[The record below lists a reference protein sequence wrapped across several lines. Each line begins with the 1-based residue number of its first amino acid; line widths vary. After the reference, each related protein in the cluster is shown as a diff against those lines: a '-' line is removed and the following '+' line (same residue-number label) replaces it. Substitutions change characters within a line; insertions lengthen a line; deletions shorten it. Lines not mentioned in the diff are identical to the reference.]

1 VSLERSAGWGGG
13 AAPVRSGASSVT
25 RALRAL
31 PTLLRVGFAD
41 AVAYR
46 AELLVWLLST
56 NMALV
61 MMALL
66 TAVARDGPVGGFGQS
81 DFVAYFL
88 ATLVVRLVTGAW
100 VVWEANMEIR
110 QGTLAFRLLRP
121 IHPLVHYAAEN
132 LAAIPLRAA
141 IALPIALLLL
151 VTLGSQHVTRDP
163 ALWLVFLVAVLG
175 AWLITFLAMSVIAAL
190 AFWVDSATSFAQVWF
205 GLFTV
210 LSGYLMP
217 LELFPRWLAVTARF
231 LPFRYMLAFPV
242 ETIIGRAGRPRAFLD
257 LGIQWAFVAALAL
270 AARLSWRAGLR
281 RYSAFGG

>member
-1 VSLERSAGWGGG
+1 
-13 AAPVRSGASSVT
+13 VT

-31 PTLLRVGFAD
+31 PTLLRIGFAD

-46 AELLVWLLST
+46 AELVVWLLST

-66 TAVARDGPVGGFGQS
+66 TAVTRDQPLQGFTQR
-81 DFVAYFL
+81 DFVAYYL

-100 VVWEANMEIR
+100 VLWEANMEIR

-132 LAAIPLRAA
+132 VAAIPLRAA
-141 IALPIALLLL
+141 IALPIALILLL
-151 VTLGSQHVTRDP
+151 TVGGDHVTHDP
-163 ALWLVFLVAVLG
+163 LLWVVFLVAVAG
-175 AWLITFLAMSVIAAL
+175 AWLITFLAMSVMAAL
-190 AFWVDSATSFAQVWF
+190 AFYIDSAASIGQIWF

-217 LELFPRWLAVTARF
+217 LAIFPHWLGALARW

-242 ETIIGRAGRPRAFLD
+242 EVLVRMTPRRTAFLE
-257 LGIQWAFVAALAL
+257 LGVQWLFVAALAL
-270 AARLSWRAGLR
+270 AARAAWRTGLR

>member
-1 VSLERSAGWGGG
+1 M
-13 AAPVRSGASSVT
+13 T

-31 PTLLRVGFAD
+31 PTLLRIGFAD

-46 AELLVWLLST
+46 AELVVWLLST

-66 TAVARDGPVGGFGQS
+66 TAVAREAPVGRFGER
-81 DFVAYFL
+81 DFVAYYL
-88 ATLVVRLVTGAW
+88 ATLVVRLLTGAW

-132 LAAIPLRAA
+132 LAAVPLRGA
-141 IALPIALLLL
+141 IALPIAVLLLL
-151 VTLGSQHVTRDP
+151 TVGGERVTHDP
-163 ALWLVFLVAVLG
+163 VLWIVFAVAVAG
-175 AWLITFLAMSVIAAL
+175 AWLITFLAMAVIAAL
-190 AFWVDSATSFAQVWF
+190 AFYVDSATSVAQIWF

-210 LSGYLMP
+210 LSGYIMP
-217 LELFPRWLAVTARF
+217 LEIFPRFIGEAARW

-242 ETIIGRAGRPRAFLD
+242 ELVIGLTPRPRALLE
-257 LGIQWAFVAALAL
+257 LGIQWLFVVVLAL
-270 AARLSWRAGLR
+270 SARFAWRLGLR

>member
-1 VSLERSAGWGGG
+1 
-13 AAPVRSGASSVT
+13 VT

-31 PTLLRVGFAD
+31 PTLLRIGFAD

-46 AELLVWLLST
+46 AELVVWLLST

-66 TAVARDGPVGGFGQS
+66 TAVAREAPVGRFGQR
-81 DFVAYFL
+81 DFVAYYL
-88 ATLVVRLVTGAW
+88 ATLVVRLLTGAW

-132 LAAIPLRAA
+132 VAAIPLRAA
-141 IALPIALLLL
+141 ISLPIALLLL
-151 VTLGSQHVTRDP
+151 LVVGGDHVTHDP
-163 ALWLVFLVAVLG
+163 VLWGVFAVAVAG
-175 AWLITFLAMSVIAAL
+175 AWLITFLAMSVIATL
-190 AFWVDSATSFAQVWF
+190 AFYVDSAGSVAQLWF
-205 GLFTV
+205 GLFTI
-210 LSGYLMP
+210 LSGYIMP
-217 LELFPRWLAVTARF
+217 LEIFPPWLGTLARF

-242 ETIIGRAGRPRAFLD
+242 EVLIRMTPRRTAFLE
-257 LGIQWAFVAALAL
+257 LGIQWLFVAGLAL
-270 AARLSWRAGLR
+270 AARAAWRAGLR

>member
-1 VSLERSAGWGGG
+1 M
-13 AAPVRSGASSVT
+13 T

-31 PTLLRVGFAD
+31 PTLLRIGFAD

-46 AELLVWLLST
+46 AELVVWLLST

-66 TAVARDGPVGGFGQS
+66 TAVAREAPVGRFGER
-81 DFVAYFL
+81 DFVAYYL
-88 ATLVVRLVTGAW
+88 ATLVVRLLTGAW

-132 LAAIPLRAA
+132 LAAVPLRGA
-141 IALPIALLLL
+141 IALPIALLML
-151 VTLGSQHVTRDP
+151 VTVGGERVTHDP
-163 ALWLVFLVAVLG
+163 ILWIVFAVAVAG
-175 AWLITFLAMSVIAAL
+175 AWLITFLAMAVIAAL
-190 AFWVDSATSFAQVWF
+190 AFYVDSATSVAQVWF

-210 LSGYLMP
+210 LSGYIMP
-217 LELFPRWLAVTARF
+217 LEIFPRFIGEAARW

-242 ETIIGRAGRPRAFLD
+242 ELVIGLTPRPRALLE
-257 LGIQWAFVAALAL
+257 LGIQWLFVVVLAL
-270 AARLSWRAGLR
+270 SARFAWRLGLR

>member
-1 VSLERSAGWGGG
+1 
-13 AAPVRSGASSVT
+13 VT

-31 PTLLRVGFAD
+31 PTLLRIGFAD

-46 AELLVWLLST
+46 AELVVWLLST

-66 TAVARDGPVGGFGQS
+66 TAVAREAPVGRFGER
-81 DFVAYFL
+81 DFVAYYL
-88 ATLVVRLVTGAW
+88 ATLVVRLLTGAW

-132 LAAIPLRAA
+132 LAAVPLRGA
-141 IALPIALLLL
+141 IALPIAVLLLL
-151 VTLGSQHVTRDP
+151 TVGGERVTHDP
-163 ALWLVFLVAVLG
+163 VLWIVFAVAVAG
-175 AWLITFLAMSVIAAL
+175 AWLITFLAMAVIAAL
-190 AFWVDSATSFAQVWF
+190 AFYVDSATSVAQIWF

-210 LSGYLMP
+210 LSGYIMP
-217 LELFPRWLAVTARF
+217 LEIFPRFIGEAARW

-242 ETIIGRAGRPRAFLD
+242 ELVIGLTPRPRALLE
-257 LGIQWAFVAALAL
+257 LGIQWLFVVVLAL
-270 AARLSWRAGLR
+270 SARFAWRLGLR

>member
-1 VSLERSAGWGGG
+1 
-13 AAPVRSGASSVT
+13 VT

-31 PTLLRVGFAD
+31 PTLLRIGFAD

-46 AELLVWLLST
+46 AELVVWLLST

-66 TAVARDGPVGGFGQS
+66 TAVARDGPVGRFGQR

-100 VVWEANMEIR
+100 VVWEANYEIR

-132 LAAIPLRAA
+132 VAAIPLRAA
-141 IALPIALLLL
+141 MALPIALVL
-151 VTLGSQHVTRDP
+151 VLWVGGVTHDP
-163 ALWLVFLVAVLG
+163 ALWPVFLLGVAG
-175 AWLITFLAMSVIAAL
+175 GWLITFLAMSVIAAL
-190 AFWVDSATSFAQVWF
+190 AFYVDSATSVAQVWF
-205 GLFTV
+205 GFFTI

-217 LELFPRWLAVTARF
+217 LELFPPWLGAVARF

-242 ETIIGRAGRPRAFLD
+242 ETA
-257 LGIQWAFVAALAL
+257 LGLLSRREALLELGVQWLFVLGLAL
-270 AARLSWRAGLR
+270 LARAAWRAGIR

>member
-1 VSLERSAGWGGG
+1 M
-13 AAPVRSGASSVT
+13 T

-31 PTLLRVGFAD
+31 PTLLRIGFAD

-61 MMALL
+61 MMALT
-66 TAVARDGPVGGFGQS
+66 TAVARSAPGGQVGGFGQRE
-81 DFVAYFL
+81 FVAYYL
-88 ATLVVRLVTGAW
+88 ATLEVRLVTGAW
-100 VVWEANMEIR
+100 VLWEANMEIR

-132 LAAIPLRAA
+132 VAAVPLRGA
-141 IALPIALLLL
+141 ISLPILLILLLTVGAER
-151 VTLGSQHVTRDP
+151 VTHDP
-163 ALWLVFLVAVLG
+163 VLWAVFLVAVVG

-190 AFWVDSATSFAQVWF
+190 AFYIDSAASIGQLWF
-205 GLFTV
+205 GLFTI
-210 LSGYLMP
+210 LSGYILP
-217 LELFPRWLAVTARF
+217 LQMFPPWLAAVARV

-242 ETIIGRAGRPRAFLD
+242 EVLVRMTPRRAAILE
-257 LGIQWAFVAALAL
+257 LAIQWLFVAALAL
-270 AARLSWRAGLR
+270 AARGAWRAGIR

>member
-1 VSLERSAGWGGG
+1 M
-13 AAPVRSGASSVT
+13 T

-31 PTLLRVGFAD
+31 PTLLRIGFAD

-46 AELLVWLLST
+46 AELVVWLLST

-66 TAVARDGPVGGFGQS
+66 TAVAREAPVGRFGER
-81 DFVAYFL
+81 DLVAYYL

-100 VVWEANMEIR
+100 VLWEANMEIR

-132 LAAIPLRAA
+132 VAAVPLRAA
-141 IALPIALLLL
+141 IALPIALVLL
-151 VTLGSQHVTRDP
+151 VAVGGDRVTHDP
-163 ALWLVFLVAVLG
+163 VLWAVFLVALAG

-190 AFWVDSATSFAQVWF
+190 AFYIDSATAIGQIWF

-210 LSGYLMP
+210 LSGYIMP
-217 LELFPRWLAVTARF
+217 LEIFPHWLAALARW

-242 ETIIGRAGRPRAFLD
+242 GVLIGMTPRRMAFLE
-257 LGIQWAFVAALAL
+257 LGVQWLFVAALAL
-270 AARLSWRAGLR
+270 AARATWRAGLR
-281 RYSAFGG
+281 RYAAFGG

>member
-1 VSLERSAGWGGG
+1 
-13 AAPVRSGASSVT
+13 VT

-31 PTLLRVGFAD
+31 PTLLRIGFAD

-46 AELLVWLLST
+46 AELVVWLLST

-66 TAVARDGPVGGFGQS
+66 TAVTRDQPLQGFTQR
-81 DFVAYFL
+81 DFVAYYL

-100 VVWEANMEIR
+100 VLWEANMEIR
-110 QGTLAFRLLRP
+110 EGTLAFRLLRP

-132 LAAIPLRAA
+132 VAAVPLRAA
-141 IALPIALLLL
+141 IALPIALVLLL
-151 VTLGSQHVTRDP
+151 AVGGDRVTHDP
-163 ALWLVFLVAVLG
+163 VLWILFVVAVAG

-190 AFWVDSATSFAQVWF
+190 AFYVDSAGSIGQIWF

-210 LSGYLMP
+210 LSGYIMP
-217 LELFPRWLAVTARF
+217 LEIFPHWLGALARW

-242 ETIIGRAGRPRAFLD
+242 EVLIRMTPRRTAFLE
-257 LGIQWAFVAALAL
+257 LGVQWLFVAALAL
-270 AARLSWRAGLR
+270 AARAAWRAGLR

>member
-1 VSLERSAGWGGG
+1 L
-13 AAPVRSGASSVT
+13 T

-31 PTLLRVGFAD
+31 PTLLRIGFAD

-46 AELLVWLLST
+46 AELVVWLLST

-66 TAVARDGPVGGFGQS
+66 TAVTRDQPLQGFTQR
-81 DFVAYFL
+81 DFVAYYL

-100 VVWEANMEIR
+100 VLWEANLEIR

-121 IHPLVHYAAEN
+121 VHPLVHYAAEN
-132 LAAIPLRAA
+132 VAAVPLRAA
-141 IALPIALLLL
+141 MALPIALVLLL
-151 VTLGSQHVTRDP
+151 ALGGDRVTHDP
-163 ALWLVFLVAVLG
+163 LLWVVFLVAVVG

-190 AFWVDSATSFAQVWF
+190 AFYIDSASSIGQIWF

-217 LELFPRWLAVTARF
+217 LAIFPHWLGSLARW

-242 ETIIGRAGRPRAFLD
+242 EVLVRMTPRRTALVE
-257 LGIQWAFVAALAL
+257 LGVQWLFVVALGL
-270 AARLSWRAGLR
+270 AARGAWRAGLR

>member
-1 VSLERSAGWGGG
+1 
-13 AAPVRSGASSVT
+13 VT

-31 PTLLRVGFAD
+31 PTLLRIGFAD

-56 NMALV
+56 NMSLV

-66 TAVARDGPVGGFGQS
+66 TAVAREAPVGRFGPR

-100 VVWEANMEIR
+100 VVWEANYEIR

-132 LAAIPLRAA
+132 AAAIPMRAA
-141 IALPIALLLL
+141 MALPIALLLL
-151 VTLGSQHVTRDP
+151 VTVGGVTRDP
-163 ALWLVFLVAVLG
+163 LCWLIFLLGVGG
-175 AWLITFLAMSVIAAL
+175 AWLITFLAMAVIAAL
-190 AFWVDSATSFAQVWF
+190 AFWVDSATSVAQVWF
-205 GLFTV
+205 GLFTI

-217 LELFPRWLAVTARF
+217 LEIFPRWIGQGARF

-242 ETIIGRAGRPRAFLD
+242 ETL
-257 LGIQWAFVAALAL
+257 LGLASRREALMELGAQWLFVALLAL
-270 AARLSWRAGLR
+270 AARAAWRAGLR
-281 RYSAFGG
+281 RYSAYGG

>member
-1 VSLERSAGWGGG
+1 
-13 AAPVRSGASSVT
+13 VT
-25 RALRAL
+25 RTLRAL
-31 PTLLRVGFAD
+31 PTLLRIGFAD

-46 AELLVWLLST
+46 AELVVWLLST

-66 TAVARDGPVGGFGQS
+66 TAVAREAPVGRFGER
-81 DFVAYFL
+81 DFVAYYL
-88 ATLVVRLVTGAW
+88 ATLVVRLLTGAW

-132 LAAIPLRAA
+132 VAAVPLRAA

-151 VTLGSQHVTRDP
+151 WTVGGERVTHDP
-163 ALWLVFLVAVLG
+163 VLWLVFAVAVAG
-175 AWLITFLAMSVIAAL
+175 AWLITFLAMAVIAAL
-190 AFWVDSATSFAQVWF
+190 AFYLESATSIAQIWF

-210 LSGYLMP
+210 LSGYIMP
-217 LELFPRWLAVTARF
+217 LEIFPRSIGEAARW

-242 ETIIGRAGRPRAFLD
+242 EVVIGLTPRHRAVGE
-257 LGIQWAFVAALAL
+257 LGIQWLFVVALAL
-270 AARLSWRAGLR
+270 AARGAWRAGLR
-281 RYSAFGG
+281 RYSAYGG

>member
-1 VSLERSAGWGGG
+1 M
-13 AAPVRSGASSVT
+13 T

-31 PTLLRVGFAD
+31 PALLRIGFAD

-46 AELLVWLLST
+46 AELVVWLLST

-61 MMALL
+61 MMAML
-66 TAVARDGPVGGFGQS
+66 TAVAREAPVGRFGQR
-81 DFVAYFL
+81 DFVAYYL

-100 VVWEANMEIR
+100 VVWEANTEIR

-121 IHPLVHYAAEN
+121 IHPLMHYAAEN

-141 IALPIALLLL
+141 VALPIALVMLAVVGGDRVTHDPLLW
-151 VTLGSQHVTRDP
+151 V
-163 ALWLVFLVAVLG
+163 VFAVAVAG

-190 AFWVDSATSFAQVWF
+190 AFYIDSATSIAQVWF

-210 LSGYLMP
+210 LSGYIMP
-217 LELFPRWLAVTARF
+217 LEIFPHWLGTLARF

-242 ETIIGRAGRPRAFLD
+242 EVLIGLAPRRVALLE
-257 LGIQWAFVAALAL
+257 LGVQWLFVAALAL
-270 AARLSWRAGLR
+270 AARGAWRAGLR
-281 RYSAFGG
+281 RYAAFGG